1 MIIYIFDKFLKHI
14 FFIFSFLIIALTY
27 EWCRII
33 NENTKI
39 IICYST
45 HGYNNVYKS
54 IYEDKSRPI
63 YLLISE

>member
-1 MIIYIFDKFLKHI
+1 M
-14 FFIFSFLIIALTY
+14 
-27 EWCRII
+27 

-54 IYEDKSRPI
+54 IYEDKSWPI

>member
-1 MIIYIFDKFLKHI
+1 MSIYIFDKFLKEHS
-14 FFIFSFLIIALTY
+14 FIFSFLIIALTY
-27 EWCRII
+27 ECCRIM

-54 IYEDKSRPI
+54 IYEDKS
-63 YLLISE
+63 